1 MTPSLPYLESQVDLH
16 SIFPSTQVGKDLP
29 HVEILKFS
37 NARIA
42 NLYFNV
48 QIDYEDFLTKAFC
61 QIRVGMAREK
71 LHE

>member
-1 MTPSLPYLESQVDLH
+1 MDLLP
-16 SIFPSTQVGKDLP
+16 IFPLTQVSKDLP

-42 NLYFNV
+42 NPYINV